1 MTIDQSKELRVAAVI
16 PARMG
21 STRYPGKPLVSI
33 LGLPMV
39 EHVRRRVAKI
49 KSIQHTLVATCDLEI
64 EDEVKRAGGRVVMTA
79 ATHERATERIEEA
92 ARGLDVDVVINVQ
105 GDEPMVLEEPLL
117 QLLEPFRRDPS
128 IQCTC
133 LVYPIKDL
141 SELNNDNIVK
151 TVVSQSGRIL
161 YFSRAGIP
169 GRAIRPDGRYFKQS
183 GLMAFRKDML
193 HRFTRL
199 PMTPLEIQESVDLLR
214 LLENDIGVQAVIS
227 DSETKGVDVPAQVQD
242 VERAI
247 MGDPVQKRIYE
258 SLLSGGG
265 TQ

>member
-1 MTIDQSKELRVAAVI
+1 MSSANTQELRIAAII

-21 STRYPGKPLVSI
+21 SSRYPGKPLVSI
-33 LGLPMV
+33 LGIPMV
-39 EHVRRRVAKI
+39 EHVRRRVSRISAI
-49 KSIQHTLVATCDLEI
+49 HQTIVATCDREI
-64 EDEVKRAGGRVVMTA
+64 KEEVERAGGKVLMTA

-92 ARGLDVDVVINVQ
+92 AKGLDVDIVINVQ

-117 QLLEPFRRDPS
+117 RLLEPFRRDPS

-141 SELNNDNIVK
+141 SDLTNDNIVK
-151 TVVSQSGRIL
+151 TVVSQSGRII

-169 GRAIRPDGRYFKQS
+169 GRAIRPEGRYFKQS
-183 GLMAFRKDML
+183 GLMAFRTEAL
-193 HRFTRL
+193 HKFVKL

-227 DSETKGVDVPAQVQD
+227 DSETKGVDVPSQVED
-242 VERAI
+242 VEREI
-247 MGDPVQKRIYE
+247 MSNPEQRRIFE
-258 SLLSGGG
+258 SIVARGGEK
-265 TQ
+265 